1 MKLEFDLVLTDSSFS
16 DAVLFMSFHQK
27 SSYEN
32 TLVLNYPRFWNNSH
46 VLFLKFQR
54 DRYDSAMNFS

>member
-1 MKLEFDLVLTDSSFS
+1 MSMKLEFNLVLTDTSFS
-16 DAVLFMSFHQK
+16 DAVLFMSFHQQ

-46 VLFLKFQR
+46 VLFLKL
-54 DRYDSAMNFS
+54 